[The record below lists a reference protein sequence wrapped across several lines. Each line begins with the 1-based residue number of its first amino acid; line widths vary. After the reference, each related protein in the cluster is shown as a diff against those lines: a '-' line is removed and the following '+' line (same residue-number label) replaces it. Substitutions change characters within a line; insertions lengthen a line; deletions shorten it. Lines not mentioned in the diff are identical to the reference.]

1 MTQTVARDSEAAP
14 RWEPKNDAEHLEELK
29 GLDSRTIGHM
39 KRRAQKN
46 LYFMAKGVMG
56 YADVNPATHGR
67 FCRHVQD
74 QSKDRKLD
82 LMPRGHLKSS
92 IATEAD
98 SVRIACDDP
107 NARILIGNEV
117 LDNAQD
123 FLSTIRAQFET
134 NEFLKFLFP
143 ELIHSRFS
151 GPGIDW
157 SGKSAT
163 LPRSGRYKEPTW
175 MPIGVGGA
183 VTSKHFTHLK
193 LDDLIGLLA
202 RKSPAVL
209 KSTIDWNRNIESL
222 AINATDTII
231 EWVGTRWGR
240 NDLYADIIKRY
251 GKDLT
256 IFHRAV
262 HQEGI
267 LIFPEKYNW
276 KFLRRIQ
283 DETPDI
289 WAAQYMND
297 PTSDV
302 TTDFDGTLVKY
313 FQFDTD
319 GNVVFKDQ
327 GKTCRWHWTQLD
339 RVITVDPNGGSKT
352 APDEAAIIVTGVA
365 PDENV
370 FTLAVYAGRPTPT
383 EFTEKLFKMCQ
394 RWRPRLVGIEKAGQQ
409 QTRHNFEEKMKKE
422 QVFYLLTDL
431 KHGNRDKTDRIRTS
445 LETIIAS
452 QRLYLLRSQS
462 GLDHQIKNFPDIQND
477 DQLDALAYATEIWRA
492 PVAIEQ
498 QKKNGEAVKRLLA
511 RRNTRTG
518 YGPSLSIHRN

>member
-1 MTQTVARDSEAAP
+1 MSQSVARENEPTP
-14 RWEPKNDAEHLEELK
+14 RWEPKNDSEQLEQLK
-29 GLDSRTIGHM
+29 GLAPEVVAKL
-39 KRRAQKN
+39 KRRAQKQ
-46 LYFMAKGVMG
+46 LFFMAKGVMG
-56 YADVNPATHGR
+56 YADVNKATHGR
-67 FCRHVQD
+67 FCKHVQD
-74 QSKDRKLD
+74 ATKDRKLD

-123 FLSTIRAQFET
+123 FMSTIRAQFET
-134 NEFLKFLFP
+134 NEFLRFLFP
-143 ELIHSRFS
+143 ELILSRFS
-151 GPGIDW
+151 GPGVDW

-231 EWVGTRWGR
+231 EWVGTRWGK
-240 NDLYADIIKRY
+240 NDLYADIIRRY
-251 GKDLT
+251 GADLT
-256 IFHRAV
+256 IFHRPV
-262 HQEGI
+262 HESGI

-302 TTDFDGTLVKY
+302 TSDFDGDLVRY
-313 FQFDTD
+313 FQFDVE
-319 GNVVFKDQ
+319 GNVVFRDG
-327 GKTCRWHWTQLD
+327 GKTRRWHWTQLD

-352 APDEAAIIVTGVA
+352 APDEASIVVSATA

-383 EFTEKLFKMCQ
+383 EFTEKLFKICQ

-409 QTRHNFEEKMKKE
+409 QTRHNFEEKMKAEK
-422 QVFYLLTDL
+422 VFYMLTDL

-445 LETIIAS
+445 LEPVIAS
-452 QRLYLLRSQS
+452 QRLFLLRSQS
-462 GLDHQIKNFPDIQND
+462 SLDHQVKNFPDIQND
-477 DQLDALAYATEIWRA
+477 DQVDALAYGSELWRT
-492 PVAIEQ
+492 PLSIER
-498 QKKNGEAVKRLLA
+498 QKEDRDAVRRLLG
-511 RRNTRTG
+511 RRNSVTG
-518 YGPSLSIHRN
+518 YGPRLHKS